1 MFSCV
6 SILFLP
12 PITFLFT
19 TCSMG
24 EMDGTHLEGKKPL
37 WLHHHFWSTGA
48 FIYRFFFMLS
58 LPNCCRE
65 RVMMDFTF
73 SYPHTFLS
81 SAILQL
87 LRSVAL
93 SGNFVDFT
101 VASVKRYICKLPAS
115 ESIVKILVVILHDL
129 NYIKF
134 EETGWPKHC
143 SDSHSM
149 QSQFLPS
156 LLLMKVNGFPQE
168 VNEDKFGFLGLKIP
182 CFHGYLIMYSLNL
195 IQLQQT
201 ESVHEVG

>member
-1 MFSCV
+1 MTSPPLLEHR
-6 SILFLP
+6 SIYLQV
-12 PITFLFT
+12 
-19 TCSMG
+19 
-24 EMDGTHLEGKKPL
+24 
-37 WLHHHFWSTGA
+37 
-48 FIYRFFFMLS
+48 FFMLS

-81 SAILQL
+81 SAILHL